1 MLWMSGREAG
11 IVAIAEIGA
20 GGSERAPSQLSAR
33 GR

>member
-11 IVAIAEIGA
+11 IAAMAEIGV
-20 GGSERAPSQLSAR
+20 GGSERTPSQLSAR